1 MFHTLP
7 TTQLKERLNFVVEKA
22 VNLVGVNINT
32 ASPTLLKNVS
42 GLTQAT
48 ANSIVAYRE
57 ENGKIMSRKEMKKI
71 PKIGPKAYQQA
82 AGFLRIEE
90 GSEPLDRTNIHPE
103 SYDATKAI
111 LKALNLTTNDLGT
124 DACKKAV
131 SQANITSLKELTGLD
146 DYTLKD
152 ILDSIMRPLRDYR
165 DDYDGPI
172 LRQDI
177 LTLEDLH
184 VNDKL
189 EGTVRNVVDFGAFV
203 DIGLHEDGLVHIS
216 KMSKNRIKHPSDVVS
231 VGDIV
236 TTWVDT
242 IDEQRHKVQLTMI
255 DPNK

>member
-1 MFHTLP
+1 MNH
-7 TTQLKERLNFVVEKA
+7 
-22 VNLVGVNINT
+22 
-32 ASPTLLKNVS
+32 
-42 GLTQAT
+42 
-48 ANSIVAYRE
+48 SIV
-57 ENGKIMSRKEMKKI
+57 
-71 PKIGPKAYQQA
+71 
-82 AGFLRIEE
+82 RI
-90 GSEPLDRTNIHPE
+90 S
-103 SYDATKAI
+103 I

-131 SQANITSLKELTGLD
+131 SQANIAALKELTGLD

-184 VNDKL
+184 VHDKL